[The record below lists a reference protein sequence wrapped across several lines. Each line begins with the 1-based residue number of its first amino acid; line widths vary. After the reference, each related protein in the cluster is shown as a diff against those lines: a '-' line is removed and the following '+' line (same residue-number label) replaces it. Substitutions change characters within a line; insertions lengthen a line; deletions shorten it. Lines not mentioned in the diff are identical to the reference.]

1 MTISQQAS
9 DVRPRAR
16 QGSLG
21 ALVFATH
28 LGRQLTVLND
38 DPQAVQ
44 INTATPTAVNDAVYT
59 LTVDGVSV
67 SFTAGGS
74 ATVAEITAGVAAL
87 ADAEPLIRGKFNII
101 ATAFTINLVGLNP
114 GVVSVVEA
122 SATAGTF
129 VVALVQA
136 AATADPV
143 GFARLVIDDG
153 SPDDAVD
160 LVGKLA
166 KSSSLVAQVIT
177 ATIVDVAAADY
188 DFTVRDEVG
197 AVLAQGSIVRNTD
210 LATTVGNILTV
221 MNGLL
226 PADSVVVTDGGGGDI
241 VFTTELAGRQ
251 FSVQVGTNFAG
262 EAGGAISAPVA
273 TTGPDNTTSVNL
285 AALGVSLFSG
295 IDPAATIGG
304 LAGEYAANAGMRV
317 LASGNAAWVERPT
330 TPAATRGAAVFVE
343 LDGTGS
349 DAGKFFT
356 ADSATRVRLTSA
368 NALWERDGRTAS
380 DGVAALRVG
389 FGL

>member
-1 MTISQQAS
+1 MTISQQAN
-9 DVRPRAR
+9 DVRTRAR

-21 ALVFATH
+21 APVFATP
-28 LGRQLTVLND
+28 LGRRLTVLND

-67 SFTAGGS
+67 AFTADGS

-87 ADAEPLIRGKFNII
+87 AEAEPLIRGKFNII
-101 ATAFTINLVGLNP
+101 ATAFTVNLIGLNP

-122 SATAGTF
+122 SSTAGTF
-129 VVALVQA
+129 VIALVQA

-160 LVGKLA
+160 LVGRLA
-166 KSSSLVAQVIT
+166 KSASLVAQVATANMIFVASATYLVTVKDETGTIIAQGETAADTNDADT
-177 ATIVDVAAADY
+177 ATAIAA
-188 DFTVRDEVG
+188 T
-197 AVLAQGSIVRNTD
+197 
-210 LATTVGNILTV
+210 

-226 PADSVVVTDGGGGDI
+226 PANSVLAAGGATFVT
-241 VFTTELAGRQ
+241 FTAELAGRQ
-251 FSVQVGTNFAG
+251 FSVEMGTNEAG
-262 EAGGAISAPVA
+262 QAGGALGAVVA

-285 AALGVSLFSG
+285 AALGVSMFSE
-295 IDPAATIGG
+295 IDPTTTIGG
-304 LAGEYAANAGMRV
+304 TEGQYAANAGMV
-317 LASGNAAWVERPT
+317 VMASGNAIYVERPT
-330 TPAATRGAAVFVE
+330 TPVATRGAAVFVE

-356 ADSATRVRLTSA
+356 ADSATRVRLTGA
-368 NALWERDGRTAS
+368 TWERDGRTAS